1 MRVSAS
7 MWKAW
12 LSCRLPPRSRRWRS
26 VRPEE
31 TGIGAHPERRA
42 SCASVWKRWM
52 PPIARVSSRTRR
64 IMSGTI
70 RTRTWAGVGVLQ
82 AAGDLD
88 LPGGLDEH
96 TLSDRPVG
104 PQVMQLPAR

>member
-1 MRVSAS
+1 
-7 MWKAW
+7 
-12 LSCRLPPRSRRWRS
+12 
-26 VRPEE
+26 
-31 TGIGAHPERRA
+31 
-42 SCASVWKRWM
+42 
-52 PPIARVSSRTRR
+52 
-64 IMSGTI
+64 MSGTI